1 MDGGVIAQFIYSIS
15 LTCEVK
21 AIIKKKTNGELNC
34 WKTGFE
40 NTGYTTTLQQKGDLS
55 YVHRF
60 STNNKNIF
68 PYLKCTFAK
77 NYSEKVKK

>member
-1 MDGGVIAQFIYSIS
+1 MASWIVG
-15 LTCEVK
+15 
-21 AIIKKKTNGELNC
+21 
-34 WKTGFE
+34 KTGFE
-40 NTGYTTTLQQKGDLS
+40 NTGYTTLQQKGDLS
-55 YVHRF
+55 YVDRS